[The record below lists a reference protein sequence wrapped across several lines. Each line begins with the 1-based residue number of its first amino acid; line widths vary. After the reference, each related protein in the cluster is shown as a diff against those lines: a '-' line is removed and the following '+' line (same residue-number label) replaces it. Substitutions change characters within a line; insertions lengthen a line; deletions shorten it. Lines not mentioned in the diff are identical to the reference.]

1 VIVRPSGERVLLITQ
16 PDHAHLARRVME
28 HCAPLASSPRRDEI
42 LLAIGE
48 HDNGWTEEDAAPRV
62 NLATGEVFDFVSAPA
77 ETRQAVWPRG
87 VARLAGDPWAAAL
100 VAQHAITVYDRF
112 RSDREWAPFFAEM
125 EAARDAMVRAS
136 GRTLDDLLPDYVF
149 VRLAD
154 LISLTFCVGW
164 DDEQRFGGWAVQRVE
179 TRVVVTPD
187 ALGGAEIPIE
197 IAARAIVRRT
207 FRSDAELRAALSEA
221 ESVALTGT
229 VAALGSARLS

>member
-1 VIVRPSGERVLLITQ
+1 VIIRQVGERILLITQ

-28 HCAPLASSPRRDEI
+28 HCAPLAASPRRDEI

-77 ETRQAVWPRG
+77 DVRQAVWPRG
-87 VARLAGDPWAAAL
+87 VARLASDPWAAAL
-100 VAQHAITVYDRF
+100 VAQHAVTVYDRF
-112 RSDREWAPFFAEM
+112 RSDRDWAPFFAEM
-125 EAARDAMVRAS
+125 EAARDAMVRATD
-136 GRTLDDLLPDYVF
+136 RDLDELLSDYVF

-164 DDEQRFGGWAVQRVE
+164 DDEQRFGGWAVQRAE

-187 ALGGAEIPIE
+187 AFGGAEIPIA
-197 IAARAIVRRT
+197 IDAREIVRRT

-221 ESVALTGT
+221 RSVTLRGEL
-229 VAALGSARLS
+229 LGYTR

>member
-1 VIVRPSGERVLLITQ
+1 VIVRQVGERVRLITQ

-28 HCAPLASSPRRDEI
+28 HCVPLAARPRRDEI

-77 ETRQAVWPRG
+77 EIRQAVWPRG
-87 VARLAGDPWAAAL
+87 VARLASDPWAAAL
-100 VAQHAITVYDRF
+100 VAQHAVTVYDRF
-112 RSDREWAPFFAEM
+112 RSDREWTPFFAEM
-125 EAARDAMVRAS
+125 EAARDAMVRATD
-136 GRTLDDLLPDYVF
+136 RDLGELLSDSVF

-164 DDEQRFGGWAVQRVE
+164 EDEQRFGGWAVRRVDA
-179 TRVVVTPD
+179 RVVVTPD
-187 ALGGAEIPIE
+187 PFGGAEIPIE
-197 IAARAIVRRT
+197 IDARTFVMRT

-221 ESVALTGT
+221 KNVTLTG
-229 VAALGSARLS
+229 VLMGFAG